1 VCGRARA
8 AIRQTPRVSAVH
20 PPRTAEGDESV
31 TSVLAALAANTTIA
45 LAKGTAAALTGSPA
59 LFAETLHTV
68 ADTANEAIL
77 FLAVRSSRRPADA
90 IHPLGYGADRYFWA
104 LIAAI
109 GMFVVGGAVSI
120 VEGIR
125 ALLDPPDLE
134 AFWVGVVVLLVA
146 LVLDSASRVVA
157 LRQLR
162 RQARRR
168 GIDVRALLAESA
180 DPTVVT
186 IYFED
191 TIDVLGAFLALVA
204 LVLHRVT
211 GSGVPDAIV
220 TVIIGLLLT
229 YVAVRLSRR
238 NRHLLANQAVPD
250 RYVAWMRERLVEE
263 RGIARVTRMEAV
275 YLGVGEV
282 LVVAD
287 VHVERGL
294 SGEELSAALVGA
306 QEAIRAEVPAIARI
320 ALTPTGVD
328 GD

>member
-1 VCGRARA
+1 
-8 AIRQTPRVSAVH
+8 VSAVH
-20 PPRTAEGDESV
+20 PPRTAEGEESR

-45 LAKGTAAALTGSPA
+45 IAKGTAAALTGSPA

-90 IHPLGYGADRYFWA
+90 IHPLGYGPDRYFWA

-109 GMFVVGGAVSI
+109 GMFVVGGAISI
-120 VEGIR
+120 WEGVK
-125 ALLDPPDLE
+125 ALLDPPGLE
-134 AFWVGVVVLLVA
+134 AFWVGVIVLVIA
-146 LVLDSASRVVA
+146 LVLDSASRFVA
-157 LRQLR
+157 VRQLR
-162 RQARRR
+162 RQAARR
-168 GIDVRALLAESA
+168 GIDMRRLLAESA

-186 IYFED
+186 VYFED

-204 LVLHRVT
+204 LVLHRAT

-220 TVIIGLLLT
+220 TVLIGLLLT

-238 NRHLLANQAVPD
+238 NRHLLSNQAVPE
-250 RYVAWMRERLVEE
+250 RYVAWLRETLADEP
-263 RGIARVTRMEAV
+263 GIARVARMEAV

-287 VHVERGL
+287 VHVEPGL
-294 SGEELSAALVGA
+294 SGEEVS
-306 QEAIRAEVPAIARI
+306 EAIVRAQDHVRAEVPAIARI
-320 ALTPTGVD
+320 ALTPTGVAGAD
-328 GD
+328 LEA